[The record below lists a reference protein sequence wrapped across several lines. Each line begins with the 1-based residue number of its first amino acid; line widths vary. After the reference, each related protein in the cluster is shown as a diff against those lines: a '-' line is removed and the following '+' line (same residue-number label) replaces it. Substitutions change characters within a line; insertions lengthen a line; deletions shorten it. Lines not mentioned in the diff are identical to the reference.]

1 MSRREIREHLF
12 RMLFQKDF
20 HQVDELEQQIEL
32 YFQMFDVINEDDKEE
47 ILTKFYL
54 LIDKIEEIDSIIEN
68 AATGWKLS
76 RLGKVDLNLL
86 RIATYEIRYDE
97 DIPTAVAINEA
108 IEIGKV
114 YGEDNTPGFINGVLA
129 KIAK

>member
-1 MSRREIREHLF
+1 MTRRELREHLF

-20 HQVDELEQQIEL
+20 HQSDELEEQIEL
-32 YFQMFDVINEDDKEE
+32 YFEMFEIINEENKEE

-54 LIDKIEEIDSIIEN
+54 LIDKLEEIDSIIEE

-76 RLGKVDLNLL
+76 RLGRVDLNLL
-86 RIATYEIRYDE
+86 RIATYEIRYDD

-108 IEIGKV
+108 VEIGKI
-114 YGEDNTPGFINGVLA
+114 YGEDNTSGFINGVLA
-129 KIAK
+129 KIA

>member
-1 MSRREIREHLF
+1 MTRRELREHLF

-20 HQVDELEQQIEL
+20 HQSDELEEQIEL
-32 YFQMFDVINEDDKEE
+32 YFEMFEIINEDNKEE

-54 LIDKIEEIDSIIEN
+54 LIDKLEEIDSIIEE

-76 RLGKVDLNLL
+76 RLGRVDLNLL
-86 RIATYEIRYDE
+86 RIATYEIRYDD

-108 IEIGKV
+108 VEIGKI
-114 YGEDNTPGFINGVLA
+114 YGEDNTSGFINGVLA
-129 KIAK
+129 KIA